1 MIDLNDFKGIISLIR
16 TTMTEKR
23 DYLIELDSQFGDGD
37 MGITMVKAFDAAEVF
52 IHSVPLPADLGT
64 AISKMG
70 IQIAKS
76 APSTMGTLIATG
88 FMRGGK
94 ALIGKVDFNS
104 KDIAEFFNAFVIGIM
119 ERGKSKPGE
128 KTIIDVLFPVAQA
141 LANAKPCEAE
151 ELFGMI
157 YKVAENALEE
167 TKYMVAKHGR
177 AAYFQDSTIGKY
189 DPGATAALYIIQG
202 FRDYFSKQ

>member
-1 MIDLNDFKGIISLIR
+1 MIDLNDFKRIISLIR
-16 TTMTEKR
+16 ATMSEKR

-37 MGITMVKAFDAAEVF
+37 MGITMVKAFDAAEAF
-52 IHSVPLPADLGT
+52 IHSVLPPADLGA

-88 FMRGGK
+88 FMRGGR
-94 ALIGKVDFNS
+94 ALLGKTYFDF
-104 KDIAEFFNAFVIGIM
+104 KDTAEFFDAFVNGIM

-128 KTIIDVLFPVAQA
+128 KTIVDVLFPVAKA
-141 LANAKPCEAE
+141 LASTKPCKAE
-151 ELFGMI
+151 ELFEMI

-167 TKYMVAKHGR
+167 TKNMVAKHGR
-177 AAYFQDSTIGKY
+177 AAYFHDSTIGKH

-202 FRDYFSKQ
+202 FKDHFSRQ